1 MGVTLQRLE
10 ASTGVC
16 VPQTDGLILTAAG
29 DRLPVRA
36 EGCRPDAISMALQ
49 DVEAVARSD
58 IPHAN
63 GLIVT
68 RAGKLTPIG
77 MKC

>member
-1 MGVTLQRLE
+1 MGVALQRLE
-10 ASTGVC
+10 ASTGVS
-16 VPQTDGLILTAAG
+16 VPQTDGLIFTAAG

-49 DVEAVARSD
+49 DVEAAAAAH
-58 IPHAN
+58 IPQAN